1 MSISNRAAKEGNC
14 CQQSVQYIASP
25 KFVICPRSKNA
36 LLRDPDYLCAAIMAS
51 IRDSVSKLQSA
62 FTSSSRG
69 SRTVCSSMSLR
80 EGPAWDSRRASSL
93 NVCRLWWSR
102 VLSPRTKDSVR
113 YSESTV
119 NSSVLVE
126 VRTCSS
132 SCSSVLL
139 DPPDEGRCRRSRT
152 WARVWL
158 AAEATN
164 RLVSVCSCR
173 SGSMKPGVSRK
184 QISPRKQ

>member
-1 MSISNRAAKEGNC
+1 MAISDRAAKEVHC
-14 CQQSVQYIASP
+14 CQQSVHYIASL
-25 KFVICPRSKNA
+25 KFIICVQSENA
-36 LLRDPDYLCAAIMAS
+36 LLQDPDYLCAAIMAS
-51 IRDSVSKLQSA
+51 IRDSVSRLQSA

-80 EGPAWDSRRASSL
+80 GGPAWDSRRASSL

-102 VLSPRTKDSVR
+102 VLSPGTSDSVR

-119 NSSVLVE
+119 ISSVLVE
-126 VRTCSS
+126 VRACSS
-132 SCSSVLL
+132 SCSSVLF
-139 DPPDEGRCRRSRT
+139 DPPDEGRFRRSRT
-152 WARVWL
+152 WARVWF

-173 SGSMKPGVSRK
+173 SGSMKPGVSGKHISLRK
-184 QISPRKQ
+184 Q

>member
-1 MSISNRAAKEGNC
+1 MFISNRAAKEVNC
-14 CQQSVQYIASP
+14 CQQSVQCYASL
-25 KFVICPRSKNA
+25 KCIICPRSEYA
-36 LLRDPDYLCAAIMAS
+36 LLQDPDYLCAAIMAS

-80 EGPAWDSRRASSL
+80 GGRAWDSRRASSL

-102 VLSPRTKDSVR
+102 VLSPATKDSVR

-126 VRTCSS
+126 VRACSS

-139 DPPDEGRCRRSRT
+139 DPSDEGRCRRSRI
-152 WARVWL
+152 WARVWF

-173 SGSMKPGVSRK
+173 SGSMKPGVSGRQISKRK
-184 QISPRKQ
+184 Q

>member
-1 MSISNRAAKEGNC
+1 MFISDRAAKEVNC
-14 CQQSVQYIASP
+14 CQQSVQYIASL
-25 KFVICPRSKNA
+25 KFIICPQSENA

-51 IRDSVSKLQSA
+51 IKDSVSKLQSA

-69 SRTVCSSMSLR
+69 SRTVCSSVSLR
-80 EGPAWDSRRASSL
+80 GGPAWDSRRASSL

-102 VLSPRTKDSVR
+102 VLSLGTKDSVR

-126 VRTCSS
+126 VRA
-132 SCSSVLL
+132 CSSVLL
-139 DPPDEGRCRRSRT
+139 DPSDEGRCRSRT
-152 WARVWL
+152 WARVWF

-173 SGSMKPGVSRK
+173 SGLMKPGVSGR
-184 QISPRKQ
+184 QISLRRQ